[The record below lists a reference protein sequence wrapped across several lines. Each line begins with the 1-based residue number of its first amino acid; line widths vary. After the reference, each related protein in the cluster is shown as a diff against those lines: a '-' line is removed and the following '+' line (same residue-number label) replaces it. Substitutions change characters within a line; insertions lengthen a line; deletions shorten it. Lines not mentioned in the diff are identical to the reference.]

1 MYVAAD
7 EGFVSGGL
15 AGAGTGAAIGAS
27 VGSAAGGI
35 GAIPGAA
42 IGAGAGFL
50 IGGFL
55 GSRQQKNQE
64 KAQQEAQRRAEKARV
79 MQVMRE
85 FGRKQQ
91 ADNAMLTPAARRST
105 DQARTAAGTVPQ
117 SGLIGTAAQSS
128 NNGSAGTF

>member
-55 GSRQQKNQE
+55 GSSQAKAQRDAQK
-64 KAQQEAQRRAEKARV
+64 KAQQAAEKARI

-105 DQARTAAGTVPQ
+105 NQARTAAGTVPQ
-117 SGLIGTAAQSS
+117 SGLIGTAVPST

>member
-1 MYVAAD
+1 MN
-7 EGFVSGGL
+7 EGFISGGV
-15 AGAGTGAAIGAS
+15 AGAGTGAAIGT
-27 VGSAAGGI
+27 SAM
-35 GAIPGAA
+35 PGFGTAV
-42 IGAGAGFL
+42 GAGVGFL

>member
-1 MYVAAD
+1 MN
-7 EGFVSGGL
+7 EGFISGGV
-15 AGAGTGAAIGAS
+15 AGAGTGAAIGT
-27 VGSAAGGI
+27 AAM
-35 GAIPGAA
+35 PGFGTAV
-42 IGAGAGFL
+42 GAGAGFL

-91 ADNAMLTPAARRST
+91 ADNAMLTPAARRAT
-105 DQARTAAGTVPQ
+105 NQARTAAGTVPQ

>member
-1 MYVAAD
+1 MGMGSTGD

-15 AGAGTGAAIGAS
+15 AGAGTGAAIGTAIAPG
-27 VGSAAGGI
+27 VGTAV
-35 GAIPGAA
+35 
-42 IGAGAGFL
+42 GAGVGFL

-55 GSRQQKNQE
+55 GASQANSQKEAQK
-64 KAQQEAQRRAEKARV
+64 KAQQAAEKARI

-91 ADNAMLTPAARRST
+91 ADNAMLTPAARRMSN
-105 DQARTAAGTVPQ
+105 QARTSAGTVPQ